1 MGEGKPEKQAKKDF
15 EKQAGRA
22 KASRKGGKYILEI
35 GGQKIVLDSAEDL
48 MFLSAAIQQVM
59 DEEWSELQ
67 EDRKARG
74 QVTYREYRGDQ
85 VVQEY

>member
-1 MGEGKPEKQAKKDF
+1 MSEGKPEKPAKKDF

-35 GGQKIVLDSAEDL
+35 GGQRLVLDSSEDL

-59 DEEWSELQ
+59 DEEWRELQ
-67 EDRKARG
+67 E
-74 QVTYREYRGDQ
+74 YRRSLGLKTSVRYVGDQ
-85 VVQEY
+85 VVEEY

>member
-1 MGEGKPEKQAKKDF
+1 MSEGKPEKPAKKDF
-15 EKQAGRA
+15 ERQAGRA

-59 DEEWSELQ
+59 DDEWRELQ
-67 EDRKARG
+67 EERRARG
-74 QVTYREYRGDQ
+74 QVTYREFRGDQ